1 VLGSVALAL
10 LLTGP
15 AHAPA
20 ATAIHWEKGFEE
32 ALRRARKQRK
42 PVFVDFWAD
51 WCTWCHRLDQTTYVD
66 PEVVR
71 LAREFVS
78 VKVDTEGGPQQAEIA
93 ARYDVATLPTMLFL
107 SPQGRLLLRVNG
119 FRGPGQFPDS
129 LKAARETARR
139 VMAWEAA
146 LEKQPDDAKA
156 LLRLGTHLFEQ
167 ETYEESRA
175 LLKQAIEQDSQSPLT
190 ERKKARML
198 LGVIQTYDRR
208 YADAEAVLK
217 QALGLPPQPDHDAR
231 LLFVLGRSYVAWG
244 KLGMAREVMRQ
255 ILMSYPTSPVAG
267 KARETLAALERKDRK
282 K

>member
-1 VLGSVALAL
+1 VLVSVALAL

-15 AHAPA
+15 AHRP

-42 PVFVDFWAD
+42 PVFVDFWAE

-71 LAREFVS
+71 LAGDFVS

-107 SPQGRLLLRVNG
+107 SPEGRLLLRVNG
-119 FRGPGQFPDS
+119 FRGPGQFPES
-129 LKAARETARR
+129 LRRARETARQ

-146 LEKQPDDAKA
+146 LQKDSNDASA
-156 LLRLGTHLFEQ
+156 LVRLGTHLFEQ
-167 ETYEESRA
+167 ETYEESRT
-175 LLKQAIEQDSQSPLT
+175 LLAQAIELDRQSPLSD
-190 ERKKARML
+190 RKKARML
-198 LGVIQTYDRR
+198 LGIIQTYDRR

-217 QALGLPPQPDHDAR
+217 QALELPPQADHDPR
-231 LLFVLGRSYVAWG
+231 LLFVLGRTYVAWG

-255 ILMSYPTSPVAG
+255 ILMKYSASPVAG
-267 KARETLAALERKDRK
+267 KARETLAALEKKDRRK
-282 K
+282 

>member
-15 AHAPA
+15 AHAP

-71 LAREFVS
+71 LAGDFVA
-78 VKVDTEGGPQQAEIA
+78 VKVNTEGGPQQAEIA

-107 SPQGRLLLRVNG
+107 SPEGRLLLRVNG
-119 FRGPGQFPDS
+119 FRGPGQFPES
-129 LKAARETARR
+129 LRRARETARQ
-139 VMAWEAA
+139 VMGWEAA
-146 LEKQPDDAKA
+146 LQKDPDDASA
-156 LLRLGTHLFEQ
+156 LVRLGTHLFEQ
-167 ETYEESRA
+167 ETYEESRT
-175 LLKQAIEQDSQSPLT
+175 LLKQAIELDRESSLA

-198 LGVIQTYDRR
+198 LGIIQTYDRR
-208 YADAEAVLK
+208 YPEAEAVLK
-217 QALGLPPQPDHDAR
+217 QALELPPQAELDPR
-231 LLFVLGRSYVAWG
+231 LLFVLGRTYVAWG

-255 ILMSYPTSPVAG
+255 ILMSYSGSPVAG
-267 KARETLAALERKDRK
+267 KARETLAALEQKGRK